1 MAFQKPE
8 GTLLLIGGHEEKS
21 LGQTEAQVQLR
32 KADPGRMTILRQL
45 LVTKPYAHH
54 DILIIASASTIPREM
69 EQMYR
74 TAYQSVGFT
83 DVGFLQLNSPE
94 DAHSEEYIKRVH
106 YAHAVFFTGGDQML
120 LIGELADTP
129 LFEAIKKKYY
139 NDPNFIVAGTS
150 AGAMAAPEITIGRG
164 HVGEAIRK
172 KDIMIVEGLGL
183 IGGVI
188 TDTHFVARGRFS
200 RLALAVAMNP
210 ECIGIGLGEDAALLI
225 KNGNEAL
232 SIGSGMVTIIDPAHM
247 GETNVAWAGDEDQ
260 IAIENLRVH
269 LLAGG
274 ATYCIRDHTFS
285 LGEAQYNP
293 NHTTEEIT
301 KKAKQQTNS

>member
-1 MAFQKPE
+1 MATQKPE
-8 GTLLLIGGHEEKS
+8 GTLLLIGGHEEKTIA
-21 LGQTEAQVQLR
+21 QTEAEFHQE
-32 KADPGRMTILRQL
+32 KCDPCHMAILRQL

-54 DILIIASASTIPREM
+54 DIIIIASASTIPRQM
-69 EQMYR
+69 EELYR
-74 TAYQSVGFT
+74 TAYQSVGFSE
-83 DVGFLQLNSPE
+83 VSFLQLNTPE
-94 DAHSEEYIKRVH
+94 DAHSEENITRIH
-106 YAHAVFFTGGDQML
+106 YSHAVFFTGGDQML

-164 HVGEAIRK
+164 RVGEAIRK
-172 KDIMIVEGLGL
+172 QDIMMMEGLGL

-188 TDTHFVARGRFS
+188 TDTHFVARGRFG

-210 ECIGIGLGEDAALLI
+210 SCIGIGLGEDAALLI

-232 SIGSGMVTIIDPAHM
+232 SIGSGMVTIIDPSEM
-247 GETNVAWAGDEDQ
+247 GETNVAWARDEDQ
-260 IAIENLRVH
+260 IAIENLKVS
-269 LLAGG
+269 LVAGG
-274 ATYCIRDHTFS
+274 ATYFLQDRKFK

-293 NHTTEEIT
+293 EHAAEEIS

>member
-1 MAFQKPE
+1 M
-8 GTLLLIGGHEEKS
+8 IGGHEEKS

-32 KADPGRMTILRQL
+32 KANPGRMSILRQL

-54 DILIIASASTIPREM
+54 DILIVASASTIPREM
-69 EQMYR
+69 EELYR

-83 DVGFLQLNSPE
+83 EVSFLQLSSPE

-129 LFEAIKKKYY
+129 LFEAIKKKYF

-150 AGAMAAPEITIGRG
+150 AGAMAAPEIAIGRG

-172 KDIMIVEGLGL
+172 RDIMIVEGLGL

-188 TDTHFVARGRFS
+188 TDTHFVARGRFG

-210 ECIGIGLGEDAALLI
+210 KCIGIGLGEDAALLI

-232 SIGSGMVTIIDPAHM
+232 SIGSGMVTIIDPSDK
-247 GETNVAWAGDEDQ
+247 GESNVQWAGDDDQ

-274 ATYCIRDHTFS
+274 ATYCIQERTFR
-285 LGEAQYNP
+285 LGEAQYKP
-293 NHTTEEIT
+293 EKAEEIIS
-301 KKAKQQTNS
+301 KEAEKNAKS